1 MVESLRQVK
10 WSQEAANFWENA
22 EDNSVEL
29 QFVVSYGS
37 VSQTEKGFEDLVN
50 TLNEPQIKC
59 KVKKLVITDASYL
72 YRHCIHEFASY
83 SDPNVHTIWYLNNEA
98 AIKELR
104 VNTEF
109 SSWADNIQ
117 TPKFREC
124 FEQIKLDF
132 DGGGDD
138 SRIVKSFRDAVI
150 SNASVSAYKGEYA
163 FSDCV
168 DFLLEECAY
177 TCAFLRDCT
186 LLYPT
191 EFLPCMADAI
201 ERYHVNIT
209 LLTYKTSK
217 HSQKHTR
224 YRDSR
229 FSLLDKEIALFMKE
243 KVSNVNFFVID
254 KDGRHLYQNYALMD
268 MVGNFNAKEVTPDSW
283 KNSLKVMQTRKTCS
297 FEESYMDKFYFCV
310 KSPFIINDE
319 VEGVIGLSVDI
330 TERKKLEIIERKKEV
345 QSLAESVVHDIRSPL
360 MVLSLLANDV
370 FLPEKKHLELKN
382 IIKSIETILEDLL
395 AKYKGTNS
403 LKIGREESIC
413 VQVAIFESMRLMRY
427 QYADSNVEFDYIPDA
442 DFQDENVFI
451 KGNYSDFCRMLTNLI
466 NNAVESL
473 KKGSCGVV
481 KIGIRKSDDESVSL
495 FVRDNGCGMPA
506 ETVNKLMNRC
516 AVETTKEDGFGLGMQ
531 QILKTIDDMHGSLLI
546 NSAENV
552 GTEFC
557 LTFPKVST
565 PEWFCDTLHLKKGN
579 TVIVLDD
586 NRAVFD
592 AWRDVFT
599 TSDVFVKYFTN
610 GRDVLNFIASFDDKS
625 QLFLIADYELRG
637 QESSG
642 VDVIELSG
650 MQDQSLL
657 VTNFR
662 VSEIKS
668 FDELRVKVFP
678 KLLGLDK
685 IKIIV
690 E

>member
-1 MVESLRQVK
+1 MSTDRLVRWK
-10 WSQEAANFWENA
+10 DAAKSFWNDA
-22 EDNSVEL
+22 SDNSIVLE
-29 QFVVSYGS
+29 VVISYKCKT
-37 VSQTEKGFEDLVN
+37 QTGEAFEELVN
-50 TLNEPQIKC
+50 TINSSPVRE
-59 KVKKLVITDASYL
+59 KVKRVNITDTSYL
-72 YRHCIHEFASY
+72 YRWTIPEFSVYADTSIPTKWFLANKDFIDKLEVEHKLLHWKDGLD
-83 SDPNVHTIWYLNNEA
+83 DPRMNDWLKKI
-98 AIKELR
+98 R
-104 VNTEF
+104 VNFAGDEYGNGIIPEF
-109 SSWADNIQ
+109 RQAVLEDAE
-117 TPKFREC
+117 KF
-124 FEQIKLDF
+124 
-132 DGGGDD
+132 
-138 SRIVKSFRDAVI
+138 AM
-150 SNASVSAYKGEYA
+150 KGSGSLA
-163 FSDCV
+163 NCIGFI
-168 DFLLEECAY
+168 LEESAY
-177 TCAFLRDCT
+177 TCLHFPEAVMA
-186 LLYPT
+186 YPSAP
-191 EFLPCMADAI
+191 LPSMKLIIDHYTKNFRQLAYSMSNNAQRRSHSYSEMSEI
-201 ERYHVNIT
+201 NYEIVNFIT
-209 LLTYKTSK
+209 NTAT
-217 HSQKHTR
+217 
-224 YRDSR
+224 
-229 FSLLDKEIALFMKE
+229 
-243 KVSNVNFFVID
+243 NVNFFVVD
-254 KDGRHLYQNYALMD
+254 KE
-268 MVGNFNAKEVTPDSW
+268 GNPIYKNESLGKIVSDVENVTKLSPQVW
-283 KNSLKVMQTRKTCS
+283 ENSKKVMQDKKTS
-297 FEESYMDKFYFCV
+297 VMIESDNDLYFLSV
-310 KSPFIINDE
+310 KSPLIISNE

-330 TERKKLEIIERKKEV
+330 TERKKLEILERKKEV
-345 QSLAESVVHDIRSPL
+345 QCLAESVVHDIRSPL
-360 MVLSLLANDV
+360 MVLSLLANDAL
-370 FLPEKKHLELKN
+370 LPEKKHLALKN
-382 IIKSIETILEDLL
+382 IIESIETILEEIL

-442 DFQDENVFI
+442 DFQDESVFI

-481 KIGIRKSDDESVSL
+481 KIGIKKSDNESVSL

-506 ETVNKLMNRC
+506 ETVDKLMNRC

-586 NRAVFD
+586 NRVVFD

-637 QESSG
+637 QESNG
-642 VDVIELSG
+642 VEVIELSG

-685 IKIIV
+685 IKVIL